1 MKATNAN
8 GRETQ
13 AEDATRLDCGMA
25 SGEAIG
31 DLHVLDTAEGE
42 LRQHVK
48 TSPGYVRATV
58 ARAMAD
64 PIVAH
69 KRAIMLDAFYD
80 QRVVEQFAGQHRGGR
95 RVGALLPAMVLSLT
109 AAGEAALCYAG
120 VSLAVPDL
128 SQAGDDPLL
137 RWIVTG
143 GAPLAAMAIGVLS
156 ALVTL
161 HVGRQIKTAHRGV
174 FQDPP
179 KPIRKEIDH
188 EAY

>member
-1 MKATNAN
+1 MKTTTANDYEKQAGNAT
-8 GRETQ
+8 
-13 AEDATRLDCGMA
+13 LDWGTA
-25 SGEAIG
+25 RGDAIG
-31 DLHVLDTAEGE
+31 DLHVLGTAEGE
-42 LRQHVK
+42 LRQHAK
-48 TSPGYVRATV
+48 ASPGYVKATV

-69 KRAIMLDAFYD
+69 RRAIMLDAFYD
-80 QRVVEQFAGQHRGGR
+80 QRAVEQFAGQHREGGR
-95 RVGALLPAMVLSLT
+95 IRALLPAIVLALT

-143 GAPLAAMAIGVLS
+143 GAPLAAVAIGVLS

-179 KPIRKEIDH
+179 KVDRKGDLS
-188 EAY
+188 